1 MKVLL
6 WQARQSR
13 DITLVELAKR
23 TGVSKSTLNN
33 IENYRTSPT
42 LIQLERIAIA
52 LNCKITDLFDSEYK

>member
-13 DITLVELAKR
+13 SITLVELAKR

-42 LIQLERIAIA
+42 LIQLERIAVA
-52 LNCKITDLFDSEYK
+52 LNCRITDLFDSEYK

>member
-13 DITLVELAKR
+13 NITLVELAKR

-33 IENYRTSPT
+33 IENYRSSPT
-42 LIQLERIAIA
+42 QIQLERIAVA
-52 LNCKITDLFDSEYK
+52 LNCRITDLFDSEYK